1 MDKWEYKSINFD
13 KLREEVSAEADIKF
27 PLRELEIKDLGSY
40 DPKRRYKNPYTEE
53 EVKIANQKTEWVKA
67 EAAKRQEDK
76 LNELGSQGWEL
87 FQEEWGSYT
96 FKRKLPE
103 SE

>member
-1 MDKWEYKSINFD
+1 MDKWEYKTINFD

-27 PLRELEIKDLGSY
+27 PLRELE
-40 DPKRRYKNPYTEE
+40 RYKPVGLEFYGKPKNPYTEE
-53 EVKIANQKTEWVKA
+53 EIKIANQKVEWEKA
-67 EAAKRQEDK
+67 EIHKRQEDK

-87 FQEEWGSYT
+87 FQEEWGNYT

-103 SE
+103 SV

>member
-1 MDKWEYKSINFD
+1 MDKWEYKTINFG
-13 KLREEVSAEADIKF
+13 KLRVEVSAEADIKF
-27 PLRELEIKDLGSY
+27 PLRELEYANGDDAMNGKA
-40 DPKRRYKNPYTEE
+40 KNPYTEE
-53 EVKIANQKTEWVKA
+53 EVKIANQKVEWEQA
-67 EAAKRQEDK
+67 EVHKRQEDK

>member
-1 MDKWEYKSINFD
+1 MEKWEYKSINFD

-27 PLRELEIKDLGSY
+27 PLRELEYAKPGDAMYG
-40 DPKRRYKNPYTEE
+40 RAKNPYTEE
-53 EVKIANQKTEWVKA
+53 EVRIWNQKVEWEKA
-67 EAAKRQEDK
+67 EIHKRQEDK

-87 FQEEWGSYT
+87 FQEEWGNYT

-103 SE
+103 SV